1 VIRSLWTAA
10 SGMAA
15 QQTNLDTVANN
26 LANVN
31 TPGFKKSRTGFQD
44 LLYDRISTPV
54 PAPTSDGSYWQAPA
68 SGYAGPAPQQVGHG
82 VRVAGTSRSFA
93 PGTYESTGNPL
104 DVAIDGTGFFC
115 VVTQDGKLAYTRDG
129 SFRLSGAG
137 KLVTSDGYLVSSQ
150 GTGSGS
156 QSGISVPEGARI
168 VSVGSD
174 GNVRVTSSSGDTVC
188 GTVGLA
194 LFPNPSG
201 LEAIGH
207 NLFKEIPASGAP
219 KYVAAGKEGAGSIL
233 GGYLETSNVQV
244 VEEMVNLIVIQRAYE
259 MNAKSVQSSDEV
271 LGITNGLI
279 RR

>member
-1 VIRSLWTAA
+1 
-10 SGMAA
+10 MAA

-44 LLYDRISTPV
+44 LLYDRVAMPSTT
-54 PAPTSDGSYWQAPA
+54 PAGGDSYWQVPA
-68 SGYAGPAPQQVGHG
+68 QGYAEPAPQQIGHG

-93 PGTYESTGNPL
+93 PGTYEATGNLL
-104 DVAIDGTGFFC
+104 DLAIDGTGFFS
-115 VVTQDGKLAYTRDG
+115 VVTPDGKLAYTRDG
-129 SFRLSGAG
+129 SFRLSASR

-150 GTGSGS
+150 GSGSGS
-156 QSGISVPEGARI
+156 MTGISVPEGARV
-168 VSVGSD
+168 VSVGPD
-174 GNVRVTSSSGDTVC
+174 GSVRVTSSSGDTVC

-194 LFPNPSG
+194 LFPNPPG

-207 NLFKEIPASGAP
+207 NLFKETPVSGAP
-219 KYVAAGKEGAGSIL
+219 KQVTAGKEGAGTIL

-259 MNAKSVQSSDEV
+259 MNAKSVQSSDDM